1 MIPRR
6 RAAPLVL
13 AGIALVS
20 LVIGL
25 SLGAWRTGQIDPLH
39 WLWPALAA
47 IVVMTGYLHRVG
59 AKQTASRV
67 IILTALLVVPPL
79 LVCLVAGSL
88 FPLGHAM
95 LLALVLLSVS
105 LVAAGWARR
114 QRTILL
120 AGAIVLGGSMPAL
133 LARLEG
139 SGQLA
144 EGRTAVL
151 AGVPLI
157 GVDVGRA
164 LARANASPV
173 DRAPFWDALAA
184 RRTLVPIDALEAP
197 NLSNARSLLLVQ
209 PRLLQPRELVLL
221 DSWVRAGG
229 DTLILADPFL
239 LWPDERALGHP
250 RRPPVTSLLDPLLI
264 HWGLMLEPADIA
276 SQRPVLERRV
286 LGDGNPL
293 NLAGA
298 SRFTLLPGGTAR
310 CRLEERGLI
319 ATCRVGRGRATLVA
333 DADFVEA
340 QLWTLDSAN
349 PTQTKSWISGA
360 VPFVDRRL
368 GGAGAQNPEIPW
380 IISEKRVGMGLL
392 AGILAIGFMSVM
404 MAALQT
410 PSHILPQEV

>member
-1 MIPRR
+1 MPRG

-13 AGIALVS
+13 AGIALLS

-47 IVVMTGYLHRVG
+47 IVVMTGYLSRIR
-59 AKQTASRV
+59 AKQTVSLVNIVA
-67 IILTALLVVPPL
+67 ALLVAPPL
-79 LVCLVAGSL
+79 LACLVAGSL
-88 FPLGHAM
+88 FPLRHAM
-95 LLALVLLSVS
+95 LLALVLLAVS
-105 LVAAGWARR
+105 LVAAGRGR
-114 QRTILL
+114 HHRTNLQ
-120 AGAIVLGGSMPAL
+120 AGAIVLGGSTPAL

-139 SGQLA
+139 SGPLP

-164 LARANASPV
+164 LGRANGSPA
-173 DRAPFWDALAA
+173 DRAPFWDALAL
-184 RRTLVPIDALEAP
+184 RRTLMPIDSLEPSA
-197 NLSNARSLLLVQ
+197 LSNARSLLLVQ

-221 DSWVRAGG
+221 DDWVRAGG

-250 RRPPVTSLLDPLLI
+250 RRPPVTSLLDPLLT
-264 HWGLMLEPADIA
+264 HWGLRLEPADMA
-276 SQRPVLERRV
+276 SDRPVLERR
-286 LGDGNPL
+286 LLRDGTPL

-298 SRFTLLPGGTAR
+298 SRFTLVPGGTAH

-340 QLWTLDSAN
+340 QLWTLDLAD
-349 PTQTKSWISGA
+349 PAHTAGWISGA
-360 VPFVDRRL
+360 VPLVDRRL
-368 GGAGAQNPEIPW
+368 GGKAAQNPEIPW
-380 IISEKRVGMGLL
+380 IISEERVGMGLL
-392 AGILAIGFMSVM
+392 LGILALGIMGAML
-404 MAALQT
+404 AALKM